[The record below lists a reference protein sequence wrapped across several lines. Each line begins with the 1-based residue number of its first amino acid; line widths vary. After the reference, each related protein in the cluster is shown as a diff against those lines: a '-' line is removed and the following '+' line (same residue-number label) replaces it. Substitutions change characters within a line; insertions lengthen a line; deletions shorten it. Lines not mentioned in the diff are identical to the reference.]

1 MRTRFILSALAA
13 LGLSAGSALAQ
24 AQPGPVPPP
33 GNSPPT
39 NVPDNTPPGARP
51 ATGPAT
57 QPDNTPRDAPK
68 GTGPATQPDN
78 TPPGSTPVPRTPPP
92 VATPGPVIGSGGTGV
107 GVSGTTTT
115 GGIAAG
121 STGTT
126 TAPVAIPPELAK
138 LEAQAAVEIP
148 SPAVPAGKAPEA
160 KRVAEAAVKVRRA
173 TWVVEKLIPP
183 PPEGVAV
190 LNFNT
195 LKVGSR
201 GWVDTTADVVRTADG
216 VSVIRPSGFAS
227 ESVVLGVPA
236 AADAATAKT
245 VSLRGEYV
253 VDRAVTLDG
262 REVLVLKEVAA
273 AKALDDAVARLISAA
288 RARLEEAKAQ
298 YSNAVAVLVA
308 AKKKAV
314 DAALARTQ
322 AEAAR
327 QIPVPD
333 NATGEERI
341 KAKKDQDE
349 LAQKLAK
356 PDLDKIAEMYGDVPA
371 VSPTRQ

>member
-1 MRTRFILSALAA
+1 MRTRILLSALAA
-13 LGLSAGSALAQ
+13 LGLSVGSALAQ

-39 NVPDNTPPGARP
+39 NVPDNTPPRSKPG
-51 ATGPAT
+51 TGPAT
-57 QPDNTPRDAPK
+57 QPDNTPRTAPP

-92 VATPGPVIGSGGTGV
+92 VVAPGTTDGSGGTGV
-107 GVSGTTTT
+107 NVGGTTT
-115 GGIAAG
+115 GG
-121 STGTT
+121 TTVGTPGTVT
-126 TAPVAIPPELAK
+126 TPVVVPPELAK
-138 LEAQAAVEIP
+138 LEAEAAVEIKAP
-148 SPAVPAGKAPEA
+148 EVPAGKAPEA
-160 KRVAEAAVKVRRA
+160 KRVAEAAIKVRRA
-173 TWVVEKLIPP
+173 TWVVEKLLPP

-195 LKVGSR
+195 LKVGAR
-201 GWVDTTADVVRTADG
+201 GWIDTSADVVRTAEG
-216 VSVIRPSGFAS
+216 VTVVRPAGLTA
-227 ESVVLGVPA
+227 ESIVVGVPA
-236 AADAATAKT
+236 VADAATAKT

-262 REVLVLKEVAA
+262 REVLILKEVAP
-273 AKALDDAVARLISAA
+273 AKALDAAVAKLISAA

-298 YSNAVAVLVA
+298 YANAVAVLVA

-327 QIPVPD
+327 QIPIPD

-356 PDLDKIAEMYGDVPA
+356 ADLDKIAEMYVVPPA
-371 VSPTRQ
+371 VDPTRK